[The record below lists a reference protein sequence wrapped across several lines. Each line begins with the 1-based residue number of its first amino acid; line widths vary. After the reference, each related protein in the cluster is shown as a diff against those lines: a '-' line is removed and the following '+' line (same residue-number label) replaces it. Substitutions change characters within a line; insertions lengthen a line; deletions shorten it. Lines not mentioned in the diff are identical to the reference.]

1 MEPQDA
7 LKRHLLDL
15 EQRYWRAI
23 ERRDA
28 ATAAR
33 LSDDPC
39 LVVGPQGVGEV
50 KRDAFPA
57 MMRQANYDLRH
68 FALEDVHVR
77 LLGDDVAVLA
87 YAVEEELTVEGERV
101 QLKAYDSSVWKKR
114 DGEWI
119 CVLHTESPAGDPF
132 GRH

>member
-1 MEPQDA
+1 MDQHDA

-23 ERRDA
+23 EQRDGRA
-28 ATAAR
+28 AAQ

-39 LVVGPQGVGEV
+39 LVVGAQGVGEV
-50 KRDAFPA
+50 LRAAFPT
-57 MMRQANYDLRH
+57 MLQQANYDLHRH
-68 FALEDVHVR
+68 ALDDVHVR
-77 LLGDDVAVLA
+77 LLGEDVAILA
-87 YAVEEELTVEGERV
+87 YAVDEELTVDGEP
-101 QLKAYDSSVWKKR
+101 LKLHAYDSSVWHRR
-114 DGEWI
+114 DGEWV

>member
-1 MEPQDA
+1 MEQHDA

-15 EQRYWRAI
+15 ERRYWRAI
-23 ERRDA
+23 EQRDA
-28 ATAAR
+28 GTAAQ

-39 LVVGPQGVGEV
+39 LVVGAQGVGEV

-57 MMRQANYDLRH
+57 MMRQANYDLHR
-68 FALEDVHVR
+68 FALDDVHVR

-87 YAVEEELTVEGERV
+87 YAVEEELTVDGEPLK
-101 QLKAYDSSVWKKR
+101 LKAYDSSVWKKH

>member
-1 MEPQDA
+1 MERHDA

-15 EQRYWRAI
+15 EQRYWRAV
-23 ERRDA
+23 EQRDA
-28 ATAAR
+28 ATAAQ

-39 LVVGPQGVGEV
+39 LVVGAQGVGEV

-57 MMRQANYDLRH
+57 MMRQPRFDLHH
-68 FALEDVHVR
+68 FALDDVHVR

-87 YAVEEELTVEGERV
+87 YAVEEELTVDGEPLK
-101 QLKAYDSSVWKKR
+101 LKAYDSSVWKKR
-114 DGEWI
+114 GSEWI